1 MAAPLQIH
9 ERTEP
14 PSYTSIRATPPDKQI
29 QLPLTPPTTEERFS
43 HGSERFAVASAFQI
57 LRQHQNHCSI
67 DPWTLI
73 PLKPTHYERFLEQL
87 KQYPV
92 LLSHVEN
99 KLRFDYD
106 PISMLLSVRMPT
118 PVHDFF
124 TASVADEISKQLEGI
139 SHRGDSSAE
148 YAARIAN
155 GGCAR
160 IFLKEDNPD
169 GGTRV
174 VHRREPDAQFQHR
187 DAEYPGVVLED
198 YIQYSNGDIK
208 VVIGI
213 DIKYSNTKEATLSVW
228 RPRYIREDGEELEIL
243 EAEARVTS
251 QAFRAGDGSFD
262 NLTNVLRLSLDDF
275 ATDELSSN
283 RQFGDSTDVTI
294 PYEKLAQFLNTA
306 EEMQE
311 SREPSQ
317 GSRGH
322 SAKSK
327 RKTRKRKRTSS
338 PLDQLG
344 SADEA
349 ERQNQEA
356 KAEER
361 IDAADDDFSVGI
373 LVGVHDQAPRRSARQ
388 KLGGV

>member
-9 ERTEP
+9 GRTEP
-14 PSYTSIRATPPDKQI
+14 ASFTSNRATPPDKQI
-29 QLPLTPPTTEERFS
+29 QLPLTPPTTEERLS
-43 HGSERFAVASAFQI
+43 HGSERSAVASAFQI

-67 DPWTLI
+67 DPWTPI

-99 KLRFDYD
+99 KL
-106 PISMLLSVRMPT
+106 
-118 PVHDFF
+118 
-124 TASVADEISKQLEGI
+124 SKQLEGI

-187 DAEYPGVVLED
+187 DAEYPGVVLEVSYSQDGKDLKKLAWD

-262 NLTNVLRLSLDDF
+262 NSTNVLRLSLDDF

-283 RQFGDSTDVTI
+283 RQFGDSTD
-294 PYEKLAQFLNTA
+294 
-306 EEMQE
+306 EMQE

-344 SADEA
+344 SADEE

-361 IDAADDDFSVGI
+361 IDAADDDFSV
-373 LVGVHDQAPRRSARQ
+373 VFYTRQ